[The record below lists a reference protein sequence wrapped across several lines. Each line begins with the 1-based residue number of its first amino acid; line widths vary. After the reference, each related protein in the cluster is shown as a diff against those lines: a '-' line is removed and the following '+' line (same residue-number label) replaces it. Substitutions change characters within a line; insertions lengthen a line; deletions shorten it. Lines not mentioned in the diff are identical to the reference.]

1 VTELLKQLEA
11 GKFISRWDFRLFGY
25 QDTKA
30 MDGALY
36 KLRKKGH
43 DIRTVREAGET
54 MYYLKKKEL

>member
-1 VTELLKQLEA
+1 MNELLRQLEA

-25 QDTKA
+25 KDTKA
-30 MDGALY
+30 LDGALY

-43 DIRTVREAGET
+43 EIQKLTDAGET